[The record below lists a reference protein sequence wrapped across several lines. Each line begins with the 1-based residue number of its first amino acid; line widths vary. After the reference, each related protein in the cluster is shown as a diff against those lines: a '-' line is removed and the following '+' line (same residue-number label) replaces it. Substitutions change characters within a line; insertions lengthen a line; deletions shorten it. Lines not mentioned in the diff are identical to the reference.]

1 MMHTDIIEIKFK
13 GPRRERFVNS
23 EHLQFKVGDFA
34 IVQAEKGIDFGRI
47 NQISSLLKS
56 EDKDQKLKKIIR
68 KSNENDFR
76 KMADNHQKEI
86 KALQVCKDKLA
97 NHDLNMKLVDCEYQ
111 YDGKKITFHF
121 TSENRVDFRKLV
133 KDIAAIYRTRIEFRQ
148 IGVRDEAR
156 RLTGYGV
163 CGRPF
168 CCTCWIKDFMPV
180 TTQSAKEQNLPLNPT
195 KLAGVCGRLK
205 CCLIFERDFYNQATK
220 EYPELA
226 MSIKT
231 ARGEGLVTNIDIF
244 NEKVT
249 VSYPDESTEVFP
261 LEQVK
266 EQLQQ
271 CEEKCQTGED
281 SCDALTLG
289 ENEQ

>member
-1 MMHTDIIEIKFK
+1 MMHTDIVEIKFK
-13 GPRRERFVNS
+13 GQRRELFINS

-47 NQISSLLKS
+47 NNISSLLKS
-56 EDKDQKLKKIIR
+56 VDREQKLKKVIR

-231 ARGEGLVTNIDIF
+231 ATGEGLVTNIDIF
-244 NEKVT
+244 NEEVT
-249 VSYPDESTEVFP
+249 VSYPDKSTEVIP
-261 LEQVK
+261 LEDVK
-266 EQLQQ
+266 EQLQE
-271 CEEKCQTGED
+271 CENKCQTGD
-281 SCDALTLG
+281 QPCDA
-289 ENEQ
+289 